1 MHFIRSIAVAA
12 AILSVPSVV
21 FFASAAAAPAE
32 GASEIATPVGDVH
45 ALVTD
50 ETKQFKYLVK
60 LMKDKKYWDGLLK
73 ELHVLDWEGTKALVT
88 EVQLILAPKSGSR
101 IEPGG
106 DINDAL
112 ANPFNAALKKVTDVK
127 PAVTFATAD
136 SAKTG
141 TDAFKPKEFVED
153 VSKTLVEYSKAI
165 AITTKTI
172 FATKPAVSDLADPLA
187 KCFGKLKADKY
198 TGDKKQL
205 FDDLMK
211 TVNEN
216 KDYED
221 SNLIWYILGG
231 VLLLA
236 IVAGIVIYVV
246 LQRRNK

>member
-21 FFASAAAAPAE
+21 FFASAADPAPAE
-32 GASEIATPVGDVH
+32 GASEVATFVDNIH
-45 ALVTD
+45 TLVTE
-50 ETKQFKYLVK
+50 ETKQYKYLVK

-73 ELHVLDWEGTKALVT
+73 ELHTLDWEGTKALVA
-88 EVQLILAPKSGSR
+88 EVRKILTPATGGT
-101 IEPGG
+101 IVEGG
-106 DINDAL
+106 DYNDTAARPFKTEL
-112 ANPFNAALKKVTDVK
+112 AKLVAVDPDTVFADANTAAT
-127 PAVTFATAD
+127 T
-136 SAKTG
+136 
-141 TDAFKPKEFVED
+141 FKPKEFVEN

-165 AITTKTI
+165 ALATPAGI
-172 FATKPAVSDLADPLA
+172 FTTKPAVSELAGPLA
-187 KCFGKLKADKY
+187 KCFTKLKADQFK
-198 TGDKKQL
+198 DAKKQL
-205 FDDLMK
+205 YDDLMK